1 MTREFYCVRVSDSI
15 RHERSLE
22 FVRLQF
28 SNMAKK
34 TSVPE
39 VTSNVFF
46 RAYFWDE
53 VPIPQSE

>member
-1 MTREFYCVRVSDSI
+1 MIREFYCANISDPI

-22 FVRLQF
+22 FAKLQF

-34 TSVPE
+34 ASVPE
-39 VTSNVFF
+39 MSNSMLL